1 VVQSVASAIH
11 SIAKA
16 LGCISTH
23 FPLQVKFFEKR
34 KIMRRLAQLHK
45 KLTAL
50 QAAADDNNSSSTS
63 SSSSSASNDS
73 GSSSS
78 SEAAQTYSAAADATD
93 ASAAVTAAAVSDP
106 ATVAATVATLE
117 AERAALELDLKYV
130 IYYPRDKKYIS
141 LFQKDPHD
149 EATKAKQVLGR
160 AAAVRTS
167 WLQY

>member
-1 VVQSVASAIH
+1 
-11 SIAKA
+11 
-16 LGCISTH
+16 
-23 FPLQVKFFEKR
+23 
-34 KIMRRLAQLHK
+34 MRRLAQLHK

-50 QAAADDNNSSSTS
+50 QAAADDDSNS
-63 SSSSSASNDS
+63 SSSSD
-73 GSSSS
+73 SSSS
-78 SEAAQTYSAAADATD
+78 AAAQADSAAPDAADTPA
-93 ASAAVTAAAVSDP
+93 AAAVTAAAAVSDP

-160 AAAVRTS
+160 AAAVRK
-167 WLQY
+167 Q

>member
-1 VVQSVASAIH
+1 LFNELNCWYFRWSAH
-11 SIAKA
+11 
-16 LGCISTH
+16 T
-23 FPLQVKFFEKR
+23 QVKFFEKR

-50 QAAADDNNSSSTS
+50 QTADDS
-63 SSSSSASNDS
+63 SSSSDSN
-73 GSSSS
+73 GSSS
-78 SEAAQTYSAAADATD
+78 ETAAADSAATG
-93 ASAAVTAAAVSDP
+93 AAAAPAAAAVTAAAVSDP
-106 ATVAATVATLE
+106 ATVAATVAALE

-160 AAAVRTS
+160 AAAVCTV
-167 WLQY
+167 Y